1 MAAASS
7 SPSPF
12 LHASLPQPS
21 TPAPKLITT
30 LSVVPRPLLL
40 RLRAADL
47 IPCPPLRRLSVSALA
62 AGAELAEADAELAEA
77 DAGADVLADAAP
89 PAKPKTGKA
98 ALPLKRDRVRTLG
111 FARGLFGVRWSRKDV
126 KFFGVL

>member
-1 MAAASS
+1 MAAASPS
-7 SPSPF
+7 HSPF
-12 LHASLPQPS
+12 LLTDLPQPS

-47 IPCPPLRRLSVSALA
+47 IPCSPLRRLSVSALA
-62 AGAELAEADAELAEA
+62 AGAELADA
-77 DAGADVLADAAP
+77 DAGAGAAP
-89 PAKPKTGKA
+89 PAKPKAGKA

-111 FARGLFGVRWSRKDV
+111 FARGLFGVR
-126 KFFGVL
+126 